1 MSGRPIAAAPQ
12 LFAEFI
18 RVPHTGMSAPRKT
31 VFLANIEP
39 TAQKVAN
46 GDAIHYLEVDVRLAG
61 GRGGGETP
69 PAPTAQ
75 VSQYFVAGFLLIQT
89 QTWHNPSKRPLFLSR
104 AHFLGKKF
112 QKRLKLRCQ

>member
-1 MSGRPIAAAPQ
+1 MSGRLIAAAPQ

-18 RVPHTGMSAPRKT
+18 RVPHTGMSAPRMT

-46 GDAIHYLEVDVRLAG
+46 GDAIHYLEADVRLAG

-69 PAPTAQ
+69 PAPKTPGVLYSA
-75 VSQYFVAGFLLIQT
+75 AGFSLIRALAR
-89 QTWHNPSKRPLFLSR
+89 HNPSKIRF
-104 AHFLGKKF
+104 K
-112 QKRLKLRCQ
+112 LKCM

>member
-1 MSGRPIAAAPQ
+1 MSGRLIAAAPQ

-18 RVPHTGMSAPRKT
+18 RVPHTGMSAPRMT

-46 GDAIHYLEVDVRLAG
+46 GDAIHYLEADVRLAG

-75 VSQYFVAGFLLIQT
+75 VSQYFVAGFFLIQT
-89 QTWHNPSKRPLFLSR
+89 QTWHKPSKNRFFAAGDL
-104 AHFLGKKF
+104 
-112 QKRLKLRCQ
+112 